1 MICGWLSN
9 FTKDFESITY
19 ASLKKSFFLFKRYI
33 FHLSLTSGLYPSIY
47 TSRSSCSQKI
57 LKTTFRTFQKL
68 PLNLLQKQ
76 IAIFKNNKKTAVS
89 VNC

>member
-1 MICGWLSN
+1 MICRWLSK

-19 ASLKKSFFLFKRYI
+19 ASLKKSLFLLKRYI
-33 FHLSLTSGLYPSIY
+33 FHHSLTRGLYPSINA
-47 TSRSSCSQKI
+47 SRSSCSQKI
-57 LKTTFRTFQKL
+57 LKTTFLTFQKL

-76 IAIFKNNKKTAVS
+76 IAIFKNKKTPAVS